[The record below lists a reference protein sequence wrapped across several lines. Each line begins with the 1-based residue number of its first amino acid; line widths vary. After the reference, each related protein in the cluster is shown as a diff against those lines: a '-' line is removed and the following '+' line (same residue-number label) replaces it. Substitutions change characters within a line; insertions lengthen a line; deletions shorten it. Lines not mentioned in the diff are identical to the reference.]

1 MKLLDLFI
9 WPSWQKALG
18 MSPIK
23 PKVLTPPERQHTQA
37 TATRLRR
44 EYEMR
49 MKEMRSRQQSNRT
62 GGMLLSPLRKL
73 TPTLKER
80 LGA

>member
-1 MKLLDLFI
+1 MSDLLKILTWPFYDLF
-9 WPSWQKALG
+9 
-18 MSPIK
+18 K
-23 PKVLTPPERQHTQA
+23 PKKPKIITPPERKATQQ

-44 EYEMR
+44 EHEMR

-62 GGMLLSPLRKL
+62 GGMLLSPLRKY